1 MSVSLLKRYKNE
13 IGLCVK
19 RLKEGTKGSGFYK
32 IITPVHVKLPYANDD
47 FVGRDFSLS
56 IDGLMLENI
65 HAIESNGLVYI
76 GSDITKKILSDI
88 ISYSIKQKPFCSEDS
103 VVLYYMKQ
111 ILFKEIDYITDVYLN
126 SYDENVGKFDITGYS
141 KDLVLE
147 DEAWYIWEDIFDR
160 KGSKLYCNLVYLS
173 SLENKIDN
181 TLTAMRKSGV
191 LQKIKIYNKLKEIV
205 EGLYDIEVSL
215 SDKEYPKLNNRKF
228 LPIAVIDFSK
238 NTVSYYRDRRN
249 MKTEDNVNFSAS
261 SRGLVRRKLEDFMVG
276 KRLCYPPLHLLK
288 FSLNGRVA
296 RLGGTLELW
305 NK

>member
-1 MSVSLLKRYKNE
+1 MSISLLKRYKNE
-13 IGLCVK
+13 VNLCVK
-19 RLKEGTKGSGFYK
+19 EVKEGLKGSDFYE
-32 IITPVHVKLPYANDD
+32 IITPVHVKLPYINDD

-56 IDGLMLENI
+56 IDGLVLNNI
-65 HAIESNGLVYI
+65 YAIESNGLVYI
-76 GSDITKKILSDI
+76 GSDITKKIMSDI

-103 VVLYYMKQ
+103 VVLHYMKQ
-111 ILFKEIDYITDVYLN
+111 ILFKEIDYITDIYLN
-126 SYDENVGKFDITGYS
+126 SYDDSVGKFDITGYS

-147 DEAWYIWEDIFDR
+147 DEEWYIWGGIFDR
-160 KGSKLYCNLVYLS
+160 KGSKLYCNLIYLS
-173 SLENKIDN
+173 GLEEKVDN
-181 TLTAMRKSGV
+181 ILTGMRKSGV

-205 EGLYDIEVSL
+205 EDLHNIEVSL

-238 NTVSYYRDRRN
+238 NIVSYYKDRRN

-261 SRGLVRRKLEDFMVG
+261 SRGLVKRELDDFMGG

-288 FSLNGRVA
+288 FSMNGREA

>member
-1 MSVSLLKRYKNE
+1 MSISLLKRYKNE
-13 IGLCVK
+13 VNLCVK
-19 RLKEGTKGSGFYK
+19 EVKEGLKGSDFYE
-32 IITPVHVKLPYANDD
+32 IITPVHVKLPYINDD

-56 IDGLMLENI
+56 IDGLVLNNI
-65 HAIESNGLVYI
+65 YAIESNGLVYI
-76 GSDITKKILSDI
+76 GSDITKKIMSDI

-103 VVLYYMKQ
+103 VVLHYLKQ
-111 ILFKEIDYITDVYLN
+111 IVFKEIDYITDIYLN

-147 DEAWYIWEDIFDR
+147 DEAWYIWGGIFDR
-160 KGSKLYCNLVYLS
+160 KGSKLYCNLIYLS
-173 SLENKIDN
+173 GLEEKVDN
-181 TLTAMRKSGV
+181 ILTGMRKSGV
-191 LQKIKIYNKLKEIV
+191 LQKIKIYNKLKSMI

-238 NTVSYYRDRRN
+238 NTVSYYRYRRN
-249 MKTEDNVNFSAS
+249 MKTEDSVNFSAS
-261 SRGLVRRKLEDFMVG
+261 GRGLIRRDLEDFMHG
-276 KRLCYPPLHLLK
+276 KRLVYPPLHLLK
-288 FSLNGRVA
+288 FSLNGREA